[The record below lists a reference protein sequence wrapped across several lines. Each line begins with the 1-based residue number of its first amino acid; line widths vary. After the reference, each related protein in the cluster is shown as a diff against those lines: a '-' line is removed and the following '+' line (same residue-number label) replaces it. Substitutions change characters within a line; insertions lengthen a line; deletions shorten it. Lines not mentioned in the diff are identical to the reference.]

1 MNNNY
6 SDKKLKKK
14 FHNSV
19 NRLFEDDHFLLEK
32 DASERAI
39 SHKLAEY
46 LQKEFP
52 KLDVDCEYN
61 LDIDDVKRR
70 PSKTPFTPDIV
81 VHIRGETN
89 QNRIIIEV
97 KKSNGD
103 YNDEEAKLKETTSP
117 KYQYYYQLGIFITLN
132 VLKKYREEPNIQFF
146 KNGIEIT

>member
-19 NRLFEDDHFLLEK
+19 NRLFKDDSFLLEK

-52 KLDVDCEYN
+52 KFDVDCEYN
-61 LDIDDVKRR
+61 LDMDDVKRR
-70 PSKTPFTPDIV
+70 PSKIPFTPDIV
-81 VHIRGETN
+81 VHIREETS

-103 YNDEEAKLKETTSP
+103 YNDEEASLRKQPLQS
-117 KYQYYYQLGIFITLN
+117 I
-132 VLKKYREEPNIQFF
+132 NIII
-146 KNGIEIT
+146 NWVYSLH